1 MRNLLRRGRRL
12 WGQPRHAVDLYP
24 VPADFDPSEA
34 LAFTRESAPPAW
46 LAVMSAIQ
54 DRLADAT
61 NLASAMATAKEP
73 GYQAHAAGQLCALVE
88 LYDDLEQ
95 KRTEAMAEHL

>member
-1 MRNLLRRGRRL
+1 MNFLRRLMRR
-12 WGQPRHAVDLYP
+12 WQPPLDLYQLP
-24 VPADFDPSEA
+24 DDFDPSQA
-34 LAFTRESAPPAW
+34 LAFTRENPPPVW

-88 LYDDLEQ
+88 LYDDLEA
-95 KRTEAMAEHL
+95 KRLEAMTENL

>member
-1 MRNLLRRGRRL
+1 MNFLRRLIRRWRRAPL
-12 WGQPRHAVDLYP
+12 DLYP

-34 LAFTRESAPPAW
+34 LAFTRESAPPVW
-46 LAVMSAIQ
+46 IAVMSAIQ

-95 KRTEAMAEHL
+95 KRTEAMSEHL

>member
-1 MRNLLRRGRRL
+1 L
-12 WGQPRHAVDLYP
+12 
-24 VPADFDPSEA
+24 PADFDLGEA
-34 LAFTRESAPPAW
+34 LAFTRESAPPVW
-46 LAVMSAIQ
+46 IAVMSALQ
-54 DRLADAT
+54 DRIADAT
-61 NLASAMATAKEP
+61 NLASAMATSKEP

>member
-1 MRNLLRRGRRL
+1 MSFLRRLMRRWRRSPL
-12 WGQPRHAVDLYP
+12 DLYP
-24 VPADFDPSEA
+24 LPDDFDPSQA

-88 LYDDLEQ
+88 LYDDLEA
-95 KRTEAMAEHL
+95 KRLEAMTEHL

>member
-1 MRNLLRRGRRL
+1 
-12 WGQPRHAVDLYP
+12 
-24 VPADFDPSEA
+24 
-34 LAFTRESAPPAW
+34 
-46 LAVMSAIQ
+46 MSAIQ

-88 LYDDLEQ
+88 LYDDLEA
-95 KRTEAMAEHL
+95 KRVEAMSEHL

>member
-1 MRNLLRRGRRL
+1 MRNLLRRLFSHWRR
-12 WGQPRHAVDLYP
+12 PRPALDLYP
-24 VPADFDPSEA
+24 VPADFDPGQA
-34 LAFTRESAPPAW
+34 LAFTRESPPAVW
-46 LAVMSAIQ
+46 VAVMSAIQ

-88 LYDDLEQ
+88 LYDDLEA
-95 KRTEAMAEHL
+95 KRVEAMAENL

>member
-1 MRNLLRRGRRL
+1 MRNLLRRLFRRWRRPPL
-12 WGQPRHAVDLYP
+12 DLYP
-24 VPADFDPSEA
+24 LPADFDPSEA
-34 LAFTRESAPPAW
+34 LAFTRESAPPVW
-46 LAVMSAIQ
+46 IAVMSAIQ